1 LLDSF
6 QKLVV
11 RNSKRTEAEIQADV
25 RQFILSAPFEL
36 EPGDLNDVFLESPV
50 GDRRRIDVE
59 AGSTVIEVK
68 RDLRKEKP
76 KREAE
81 EQLAGY
87 VESRMNQTGL
97 RYVGV
102 LTDGTGWNCY
112 DLVDGKLRQVSEISL
127 EETSADE
134 DRLIVW
140 LEGVLATTSDIA
152 PSAQNIEQ
160 RLGAGSSAYK
170 LDRPRACTSAAPSY
184 VTKKQ
189 SLTAISIGRR

>member
-1 LLDSF
+1 M
-6 QKLVV
+6 V
-11 RNSKRTEAEIQADV
+11 RNAKRTEAEIQADV

-36 EPGDLNDVFLESPV
+36 EPSDLNDVSLESPL

-81 EQLAGY
+81 DQLAGY
-87 VESRMNQTGL
+87 VEFRMNQTGL

-102 LTDGTGWNCY
+102 LTDGTEWDCY
-112 DLVDGKLRQVSEISL
+112 DLVDGKLRLVSELSL
-127 EETSADE
+127 EETDEDE

-140 LEGVLATTSDIA
+140 LEGVLATTQDIA
-152 PSAQNIEQ
+152 PTAHNIEQ
-160 RLGAGSSAYK
+160 RLGAESSAYK
-170 LDRPRACTSAAPSY
+170 LDRATLATLYQGNRTNPTIAVKRNPPCQY
-184 VTKKQ
+184 
-189 SLTAISIGRR
+189 